1 MRSAFFAG
9 TLVFALGVAPAFAD
23 DRLSCEEL
31 DGLVEVLDYVA
42 DEIQDVDAEDVRGDG
57 AFDDAVLE
65 LGEALED
72 LAVIEDDDGLDRAA
86 SAMLDVWDTD
96 GPWTDA
102 QLDDF
107 KLSLDSAV
115 MSVDRLHYR
124 DCG

>member
-1 MRSAFFAG
+1 MRMMMMG
-9 TLVFALGVAPAFAD
+9 LIALSLGSAPAMAD

-31 DGLVEVLDYVA
+31 GALVEILDYVA
-42 DEIQDVDAEDVRGDG
+42 DEVQDVDASDVRGDG
-57 AFDDAVLE
+57 EFDDAVLALSE
-65 LGEALED
+65 GLEA

-86 SAMLDVWDTD
+86 SAMLEVWDTD
-96 GPWTDA
+96 GPWTDD

-124 DCG
+124 DCS